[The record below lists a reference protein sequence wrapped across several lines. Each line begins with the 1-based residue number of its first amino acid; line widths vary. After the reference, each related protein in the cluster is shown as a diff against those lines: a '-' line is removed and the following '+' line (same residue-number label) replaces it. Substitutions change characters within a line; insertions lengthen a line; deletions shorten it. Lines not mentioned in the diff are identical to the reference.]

1 MSKNKNKKFLS
12 QNRIYSSSL
21 KRKMNPKFISYNI
34 RKKVN
39 TINKERIHKNKD
51 ETFFRKNKKYKN
63 IIRTNK
69 KENEQ
74 KIMYDKNKLSMTF
87 CDALKK
93 FYWDFKTQR
102 AVTSIFS
109 QYQEFI
115 NKNFPNNKSKD
126 LNVIKNIKNDQFF
139 KENNIVSFL
148 KSYKNFKNSTYNNRL
163 GLFRLIIKIMT
174 NNPFWDYI
182 NISFQE
188 NKTKNEKLFSLT
200 EKYYL

>member
-1 MSKNKNKKFLS
+1 MTSIFN
-12 QNRIYSSSL
+12 QYQQYI
-21 KRKMNPKFISYNI
+21 
-34 RKKVN
+34 
-39 TINKERIHKNKD
+39 
-51 ETFFRKNKKYKN
+51 NKKY
-63 IIRTNK
+63 
-69 KENEQ
+69 
-74 KIMYDKNKLSMTF
+74 S
-87 CDALKK
+87 
-93 FYWDFKTQR
+93 
-102 AVTSIFS
+102 
-109 QYQEFI
+109 
-115 NKNFPNNKSKD
+115 NNKSKD